1 MYLGLLGEVS
11 KQIKY
16 FFFLHQGSVQFLL
29 IFILSEAASVPG
41 LKMPARWVQ
50 WGDRSAPSNAVQ
62 GN

>member
-1 MYLGLLGEVS
+1 MYLGLLGELS
-11 KQIKY
+11 EQIKY

-50 WGDRSAPSNAVQ
+50 WGDRSAPTNAVQ